1 MPILTLSLTG
11 ADNVITLDHEI
22 KAQKLVLKYY
32 QVVFAGNLFA
42 DTAFWVDIT
51 DGGSHW
57 LSHDTMNGVE
67 GANPNGMFLLPV
79 HNKAS
84 HDRSQTVYPDLSIA
98 ASSHIPKKFTVSL
111 YKEDGVT
118 KITSSNLTSLR
129 LVFQYEIAKY

>member
-32 QVVFAGNLFA
+32 QIVFNGNSYT
-42 DTAFWVDIT
+42 DTAIWVDIT

-84 HDRSQTVYPDLSIA
+84 HDRVQTIYPDISIS
-98 ASSHIPKKFTVSL
+98 ASSHIPKSFTVSL
-111 YKEDGVT
+111 YEADGLT
-118 KITSSNLTSLR
+118 KITSSHLTSLR
-129 LVFQYEIAKY
+129 LVFQYESHKY